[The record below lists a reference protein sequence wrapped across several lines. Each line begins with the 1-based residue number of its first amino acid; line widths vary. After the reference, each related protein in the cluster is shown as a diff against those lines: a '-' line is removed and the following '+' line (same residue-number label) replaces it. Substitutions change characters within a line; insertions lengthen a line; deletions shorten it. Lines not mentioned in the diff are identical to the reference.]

1 MGKHT
6 ISSIDSEAQ
15 PLGAQKP
22 QAKSHCSG
30 FGSPNLNAIPAFQSH
45 KASKVCSSS
54 GLSKMN
60 TSSFPLFF
68 LSFFKSRENCHSL
81 EPLFKYSDEN

>member
-6 ISSIDSEAQ
+6 ILCIHSEGQ

-30 FGSPNLNAIPAFQSH
+30 FGSPNLDAIPAFQSH
-45 KASKVCSSS
+45 KASKVCRSSE
-54 GLSKMN
+54 LSKMN
-60 TSSFPLFF
+60 TSSFSLFF
-68 LSFFKSRENCHSL
+68 LSFFKPRENCHSL
-81 EPLFKYSDEN
+81 EPLSKYSNEN